1 MRGGSSSRAL
11 TRVAPVAPES
21 ATAPIA
27 TPSVAPGSQPLSRS
41 GLNLLDVLTT
51 TDTVTSRPSTGTVAL
66 EVGLEQARGAL
77 LRNLPGD
84 ALAALDGVW
93 DRAQRTEEGW
103 YLRSG
108 ALAVMG
114 LPGESE
120 RVAGAG
126 LAVRSQSLALRFV
139 QSFARMAVGDFTG
152 ARAAVQPA
160 LQQAPFDP
168 LLVVQHAL
176 LQARSGDIRG
186 AEATMTRLRKA
197 SPDHPAL
204 AWGRG
209 ALLAFSADTTR
220 AQVRRTPIDWPITTP
235 SIATTAERA
244 VWSAT
249 DDIFPQPAPDG
260 VESNGST
267 DGLARARGDG
277 RVTGDVV
284 STALERFGARVAMR
298 PSADM
303 AREARMLI
311 RAFSAGGTLATA
323 ISGDQA
329 HAARVVLTTFL
340 GAATGEPT
348 DAPAPVRAVIDQ
360 LLPLLQQGR
369 LVEAERAV
377 RRVAGHTREPIGRLL
392 LSVLRG
398 AGMDVADAPDSREVP
413 ATADVTTPTV
423 SMPVVRGEVERGPLI
438 PVRLGLSLLEETS
451 AGRVS
456 ADRAAASV
464 GVLRPEGMAVGAT
477 AGAEGGPAD
486 GTDVEGGGRGW
497 GAAQALARS
506 GAAAPDHA
514 NDWAAG
520 AGLRAIALVCVLLA
534 MGSLATGHGVIA
546 IALGAG
552 AAWLG
557 VRRSGREHDGPRTP
571 SAPANVTDDAAQSHE
586 RSPAQ

>member
-1 MRGGSSSRAL
+1 MAADINGPISVDRGPIDRRPVAPDGGGLPSRAL
-11 TRVAPVAPES
+11 TRVAPVAPE
-21 ATAPIA
+21 TA
-27 TPSVAPGSQPLSRS
+27 TPTSTSHAGQPLSRS

-51 TDTVTSRPSTGTVAL
+51 TDAVASRPTTGTVAL

-84 ALAALDGVW
+84 ALTALDGVW

-120 RVAGAG
+120 RVAEAG
-126 LAVRSQSLALRFV
+126 LSVRSQSLALRFV

-152 ARAAVQPA
+152 ARAALQPA
-160 LQQAPFDP
+160 LQRAPFDA

-186 AEATMTRLRKA
+186 AEATVARLRNA
-197 SPDHPAL
+197 QPDHPAL
-204 AWGRG
+204 AWGRA
-209 ALLAFSADTTR
+209 ALLAFSADSTR

-249 DDIFPQPAPDG
+249 DDIFPQPTPTTAGEDAVRGPNAG
-260 VESNGST
+260 GTV
-267 DGLARARGDG
+267 RGDT
-277 RVTGDVV
+277 RAPSGDVL
-284 STALERFGARVAMR
+284 STALERFGARVTMR
-298 PSADM
+298 PAAEI

-311 RAFSAGGTLATA
+311 RAFSAGGTLSTA
-323 ISGDQA
+323 MSGDQA

-348 DAPAPVRAVIDQ
+348 DAPAPLRTVVEQ

-369 LVEAERAV
+369 LAEAERAV
-377 RRVAGHTREPIGRLL
+377 RRVGTQTREPIGRLL
-392 LSVLRG
+392 LAVLRG
-398 AGMDVADAPDSREVP
+398 AGMESADVSDSGESPVM
-413 ATADVTTPTV
+413 ADVTTPSV

-451 AGRVS
+451 AARVS
-456 ADRAAASV
+456 ADRAAAAM
-464 GVLRPEGMAVGAT
+464 GVVRTDVSPLSPAESGDGARVEGEDPEGR
-477 AGAEGGPAD
+477 
-486 GTDVEGGGRGW
+486 GRGW

-506 GAAAPDHA
+506 GAAAPD
-514 NDWAAG
+514 
-520 AGLRAIALVCVLLA
+520 R
-534 MGSLATGHGVIA
+534 
-546 IALGAG
+546 
-552 AAWLG
+552 
-557 VRRSGREHDGPRTP
+557 
-571 SAPANVTDDAAQSHE
+571 
-586 RSPAQ
+586 